1 MWKNGKRWGRKLHI
15 LRDCID
21 VRCNS
26 PPVREGLGVGKMDE
40 NRRDLH
46 LGGFALITHALEG
59 HVRLEFFVQILATLW
74 INVLIVAIDC
84 TA

>member
-1 MWKNGKRWGRKLHI
+1 M
-15 LRDCID
+15 
-21 VRCNS
+21 
-26 PPVREGLGVGKMDE
+26 GVGKMDE